1 MADAVK
7 ILNNDEFFGDFI
19 DTPKEGIEQH
29 RKREYLKSGRDRT
42 QERIDKESD
51 ENINRWYVENRQREL
66 NEKENKNWKGLGQA
80 CR

>member
-29 RKREYLKSGRDRT
+29 RKREYLKSAIDRT
-42 QERIDKESD
+42 TDGMLKTG
-51 ENINRWYVENRQREL
+51 NVN
-66 NEKENKNWKGLGQA
+66 
-80 CR
+80 

>member
-29 RKREYLKSGRDRT
+29 RKGEYLKSAIDRT

-51 ENINRWYVENRQREL
+51 ENFNRWYVENRHREL
-66 NEKENKNWKGLGQA
+66 NEKGNKNWKGLGQA